1 MVYFTLIEVFTNFFE
16 YRISI
21 RVDAS
26 VPNHVKGL

>member
-1 MVYFTLIEVFTNFFE
+1 MGFSTTFFE
-16 YRISI
+16 CRISI